1 MADDD
6 ESFIPGPLD
15 ELVPGLRK
23 RAEKYPALPVHPRVV
38 YARAPNGE
46 RNIVLASF
54 APAAGAR
61 ALHAALK
68 RLIEGVLLATVSRPK
83 GELAEDERA
92 PSALELYTFVAHPF
106 DVTPA
111 LSPFALREAALDQP
125 SAHAA
130 SALLRR
136 EAQLVEGLLVAEP
149 QRLHRAP
156 IREGSH
162 PLAAALERALR
173 EHGPDAPWGS
183 QPGALARVCADQLA
197 QLGHAG
203 VAPTRAG
210 IERLEEVVVQLTP
223 GAIRWMEP
231 LSFQA
236 LCDLIAVTATVQYGR
251 DVEWAVC
258 DPDEETK
265 LAPPPLIRVAGRGES
280 FHVPLGEHVL
290 RWCMMPRAEAEAIP
304 TLGAWAEHEFAEES

>member
-23 RAEKYPALPVHPRVV
+23 RSERYPALPVHPRVV
-38 YARAPNGE
+38 YARTPNGE

-54 APAAGAR
+54 APAASAR

-68 RLIEGVLLATVSRPK
+68 RLVEAVLLAAVSRPK
-83 GELAEDERA
+83 VELAPDERA
-92 PSALELYTFVAHPF
+92 PSALELYAFFAHPF
-106 DVTPA
+106 EVGPA
-111 LSPFALREAALDQP
+111 LSPFALREAPLDEP

-136 EAQLVEGLLVAEP
+136 EAQLVEGLVAAEP
-149 QRLHRAP
+149 RARHRAP
-156 IREGSH
+156 ISASAH
-162 PLAAALERALR
+162 PCAAALELALR
-173 EHGPDAPWGS
+173 EHGPDEPWGS

-197 QLGHAG
+197 RLGHAG

-210 IERLEEVVVQLTP
+210 IERLEEVVVQRTP
-223 GAIRWMEP
+223 DAIRWIEP

-251 DVEWAVC
+251 EVEWAVC
-258 DPDEETK
+258 DPDEESK
-265 LAPPPLIRVAGRGES
+265 LAPPPLIRVAGKGES

-290 RWCMMPRAEAEAIP
+290 RWCMMPRAAAEEIP
-304 TLGAWAEHEFAEES
+304 SLGAWAEHEFAEES